1 MSGERSFTVQV
12 AADAEGLVPRAGAA
26 SVAQEGDRLRLTRAL
41 SPGLAAIKQRRRGH
55 TLGRVIRYL
64 AVMLADGGECVAARA
79 RRVRGQRALF
89 GPVASDSTAFRV
101 IGRIASGR
109 LLDEL
114 RRGRGCAR
122 ALLEAL
128 RWAGAVRST
137 STRL

>member
-79 RRVRGQRALF
+79 RSVR
-89 GPVASDSTAFRV
+89 
-101 IGRIASGR
+101 
-109 LLDEL
+109 
-114 RRGRGCAR
+114 
-122 ALLEAL
+122 
-128 RWAGAVRST
+128 AGAIGGFAVGRSGAIDIDAT
-137 STRL
+137 LRTARSDNEGRREAQARLWVSSAAGLRG